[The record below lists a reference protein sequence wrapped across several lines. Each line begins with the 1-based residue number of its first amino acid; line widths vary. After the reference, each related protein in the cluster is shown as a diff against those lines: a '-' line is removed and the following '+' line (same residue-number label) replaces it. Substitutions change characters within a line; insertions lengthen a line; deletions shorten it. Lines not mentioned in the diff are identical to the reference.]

1 MEENTLINDPDM
13 LLYDLILIS
22 SNEDL
27 VIFLVLRYGIV
38 EIKILNTPPHSISYL
53 LKFYAPIFFLTNICQ
68 TDLMQTHVDH
78 DMYMTSLF

>member
-38 EIKILNTPPHSISYL
+38 EIKILNTPPP
-53 LKFYAPIFFLTNICQ
+53 PIPFLTFLNF
-68 TDLMQTHVDH
+68 MH
-78 DMYMTSLF
+78 LFFF

>member
-27 VIFLVLRYGIV
+27 VIFLVLNV
-38 EIKILNTPPHSISYL
+38 EAKITVLE
-53 LKFYAPIFFLTNICQ
+53 LK
-68 TDLMQTHVDH
+68 
-78 DMYMTSLF
+78 

>member
-27 VIFLVLRYGIV
+27 VIFLVLRYG
-38 EIKILNTPPHSISYL
+38 
-53 LKFYAPIFFLTNICQ
+53 
-68 TDLMQTHVDH
+68 
-78 DMYMTSLF
+78 